1 MVSIFYGHRK
11 NDLLSARRHLI
22 VNGWKKQFQ
31 ANGYK
36 NQAGIIILINHKTD
50 NKPKPIRRDKWLVG
64 TKVDAKNKME
74 FL

>member
-1 MVSIFYGHRK
+1 MDG
-11 NDLLSARRHLI
+11 
-22 VNGWKKQFQ
+22 KKQFQ

-50 NKPKPIRRDKWLVG
+50 DKPKPIRRDKWLEG

-74 FL
+74 FP